1 MENYA
6 YVLDYLPN
14 GRQTERGFHREP
26 LALAIGEDELKL
38 FELVPRPASKLTA
51 GGRIPLVPVAGA
63 PPPIDHVRRRIGY
76 DELTVAG
83 RSELPG
89 TLEKIVTSNEP
100 RYLRFFN
107 DSPAVSR
114 RFHLLELLPGI
125 GKKTMQQIVEE
136 RKRAPFASFHD
147 LEERCHVKSPEKLI
161 VGRIEQELSGVE
173 DKYRLF
179 VAP

>member
-1 MENYA
+1 VENYA
-6 YVLDYLPN
+6 YILDYLPN

-38 FELVPRPASKLTA
+38 FELVPRANAKLAA
-51 GGRIPLVPVAGA
+51 GSRIPLVPVGGA
-63 PPPIDHVRRRIGY
+63 APPIDHVRRRIAY
-76 DELTVAG
+76 DELTVSG
-83 RSELPG
+83 RSELTV
-89 TLEKIVTSNEP
+89 TLEKIVKANAP

-125 GKKTMQQIVEE
+125 GKKTMQQIVDE
-136 RKRAPFASFHD
+136 RKRAPFASFED
-147 LEERCHVKSPEKLI
+147 LEQRLHLKSPEKLI